1 MDLKKLLRPSSIAVI
16 GANDKNGF
24 GKSTCMNLLSS
35 PIRDHIYF
43 VNPKRE
49 ELFGKK
55 CYKSIRELP
64 EPMDMCIVI
73 LNKKLVA
80 ATLEEAALAGCRAA
94 VVYASGYAETGDKEA
109 EKELRDLCQKHDL
122 AVMGVNCAG
131 YINNLDGIF
140 AFGMLVKREAVPGNI
155 AVISQSG
162 KICLN
167 MMQMDHM
174 NYSYLISSGNSTC
187 IHIEDY
193 LEYLIED
200 DKTKVIGLYLEGVK
214 DPQKFTKVLAMAARK
229 RKPIVIMKVGKTSKG
244 SALAASHTGSLS
256 GSDKSFDAVMK
267 KFGVIRVDDIEEL
280 AEMCHLLSVIPMLPP
295 STGLSAMC
303 LSGGETGI
311 CADMGTLMGLSYP
324 ELQPETAARIKE
336 LLPGYATVANPLDMS
351 ATLAHDGPKYA
362 EVIKA
367 FMDDPS
373 IGMILCG
380 QTILEHHEVQ
390 DVIYPMSDGMVMAAK
405 KRKKPIAVM
414 SFFNSSRDKT
424 IRRKLES
431 EGVPILPATGGGF
444 KLLKYLMDFVA
455 YVPEEHT
462 LNLAIPEPSKGGK
475 TALSERQSKVELKKY
490 GVDVPA
496 EYVVS
501 KKEELDGLSLE
512 YPVAAKIESP
522 DILHKSDVGGVRL
535 NIQNLEELK
544 NAFDQILESAKAHC
558 PDARINGILISRML
572 PPGMEFIIGVNNDPQ
587 FGPMVLC
594 GLGGVFVEVFKDVS
608 LYPAPLNKKE
618 ALHMIQSL
626 KGYKLLTGYRGQKEG
641 DVEALAGLIVQIAGY
656 AAQNKDTLA
665 ELDLNPVFVYP
676 KKEGVAMADALIVKQ
691 I

>member
-35 PIRDHIYF
+35 PLKDHIYF

-55 CYKSIRELP
+55 CYANIRELP
-64 EPMDMCIVI
+64 EKIDMCVVI

-80 ATLEEAALAGCRAA
+80 GALTEAASVGCKTA
-94 VVYASGYAETGDKEA
+94 VVYASGYGETGDKEA
-109 EKELRDLCQKHDL
+109 EQELRNLCRKHDL

-155 AVISQSG
+155 AIISQSG

-200 DKTKVIGLYLEGVK
+200 EETKVIGLYLEGVK
-214 DPQKFTKVLAMAARK
+214 DPQKFTRVLAMAARK

-256 GSDKSFDAVMK
+256 GSDQSFDAVMK

-280 AEMCHLLSVIPMLPP
+280 AEMCHLLSVIPMLPA

-324 ELQPETAARIKE
+324 ELKPETAEKIRE

-351 ATLAHDGPKYA
+351 ATLAHDGPRYA
-362 EVIKA
+362 EVIQA

-414 SFFNSSRDKT
+414 SFFNSSRDKI
-424 IRRKLES
+424 IRKKLES

-455 YVPEEHT
+455 YVPDDHT
-462 LNLAIPEPSKGGK
+462 LELAIPEASQGEKK
-475 TALSERQSKVELKKY
+475 AFSERESKLELKKY
-490 GVDVPA
+490 GVEVPA

-501 KKEELDGLSLE
+501 EKAELRKLE
-512 YPVAAKIESP
+512 LTYPVAAKIESP
-522 DILHKSDVGGVRL
+522 DILHKSDVGGVKL
-535 NIQNLEELK
+535 NIRNPEELEA
-544 NAFDQILESAKAHC
+544 AFEEVLNNAKAHC
-558 PDARINGILISRML
+558 PDARINGVLVSRML
-572 PPGMEFIIGVNNDPQ
+572 PPGREFIIGVNNDPQ

-608 LYPAPLNKKE
+608 LYPAPINRKE
-618 ALHMIQSL
+618 ALQMIQSL
-626 KGYKLLTGYRGQKEG
+626 KGYRLLTSYRGQKEG
-641 DVEALAGLIVQIAGY
+641 DVEALADLIVQIADY
-656 AAQNKDTLA
+656 AAKNKDTLA

-676 KKEGVAMADALIVKQ
+676 KGEGVAMADALVVKK

>member
-35 PIRDHIYF
+35 PLKDHIYF

-55 CYKSIRELP
+55 CYPNIRELP
-64 EPMDMCIVI
+64 ETIDMCIVI
-73 LNKKLVA
+73 LNKKLVSGA
-80 ATLEEAALAGCRAA
+80 LEEAASVGCKTA
-94 VVYASGYAETGDKEA
+94 VVYASGYGETGDKEA
-109 EKELRDLCQKHDL
+109 EQELRDLCRKHDL

-155 AVISQSG
+155 AIISQSG

-200 DKTKVIGLYLEGVK
+200 DETRVIGLYLEGVK
-214 DPQKFTKVLAMAARK
+214 DPEKFTRVLAMAAKK

-256 GSDKSFDAVMK
+256 GSDQSFDAVMK
-267 KFGVIRVDDIEEL
+267 KFGVIRGDDIEEL

-324 ELQPETAARIKE
+324 ELQPETAEKIRE

-351 ATLAHDGPKYA
+351 ATLAHDGPRYA
-362 EVIKA
+362 EVIQA

-424 IRRKLES
+424 IRKKLES

-455 YVPEEHT
+455 YVPEDHT
-462 LNLAIPEPSKGGK
+462 LKLAIPESSGGETK
-475 TALSERQSKVELKKY
+475 ALSERESKLELKKY

-501 KKEELDGLSLE
+501 DKAKLKELKLTW
-512 YPVAAKIESP
+512 PVAAKIESP
-522 DILHKSDVGGVRL
+522 DILHKSDVGGVKL
-535 NIQNLEELK
+535 NIRNLEELEA
-544 NAFDQILESAKAHC
+544 AFDEVVTNVKHHC
-558 PDARINGILISRML
+558 PDARINGVLVSRML
-572 PPGMEFIIGVNNDPQ
+572 PPGREFIIGVNNDPQ

-608 LYPAPLNKKE
+608 LYPAPLNRKE
-618 ALHMIQSL
+618 ALQMIRSL
-626 KGYKLLTGYRGQKEG
+626 KGYKLLTAYRGQKEG
-641 DVEALAGLIVQIAGY
+641 DVEALADMIVQIADY
-656 AAQNKDTLA
+656 AAKNKDTLA

-676 KKEGVAMADALIVKQ
+676 KGEGVAMADALVVKK

>member
-35 PIRDHIYF
+35 PLKDHIYF

-55 CYKSIRELP
+55 CYANIRELP
-64 EPMDMCIVI
+64 EKIDMCVVI

-80 ATLEEAALAGCRAA
+80 GALTEAASVGCKTA
-94 VVYASGYAETGDKEA
+94 VVYASGYGETGDKEA
-109 EKELRDLCQKHDL
+109 EQELRSLCRKHDL

-155 AVISQSG
+155 AIISQSG

-200 DKTKVIGLYLEGVK
+200 EETKVIGLYLEGVK
-214 DPQKFTKVLAMAARK
+214 DPQKFTRVLAMAARK

-256 GSDKSFDAVMK
+256 GSDQSFDAVMK

-280 AEMCHLLSVIPMLPP
+280 AEMCHLLSVIPMLPA

-324 ELQPETAARIKE
+324 ELKPETAEKIRE

-351 ATLAHDGPKYA
+351 ATLAHDGPRYA
-362 EVIKA
+362 EVIQA

-414 SFFNSSRDKT
+414 SFFNSSRDKI
-424 IRRKLES
+424 IRKKLES

-455 YVPEEHT
+455 YVPDDHT
-462 LNLAIPEPSKGGK
+462 LELAIPEASQGEKK
-475 TALSERQSKVELKKY
+475 AFSERESKLELKKY
-490 GVDVPA
+490 GVEVPA

-501 KKEELDGLSLE
+501 EKAELRKLE
-512 YPVAAKIESP
+512 LTYPVAAKIESP
-522 DILHKSDVGGVRL
+522 DILHKSDVGGVKL
-535 NIQNLEELK
+535 NIRNPEELET
-544 NAFDQILESAKAHC
+544 AFDEVLNNAKAHC
-558 PDARINGILISRML
+558 PDARINGVLVSRML
-572 PPGMEFIIGVNNDPQ
+572 PPGREFIIGVNNDPQ

-608 LYPAPLNKKE
+608 LYPAPLNRKE
-618 ALHMIQSL
+618 ALRMIQSL
-626 KGYKLLTGYRGQKEG
+626 KGYRLLTSYRGQKEG
-641 DVEALAGLIVQIAGY
+641 DVEALADLIVQIADY
-656 AAQNKDTLA
+656 AAKNKDTLA

-676 KKEGVAMADALIVKQ
+676 KGEGVAMADALVVKK